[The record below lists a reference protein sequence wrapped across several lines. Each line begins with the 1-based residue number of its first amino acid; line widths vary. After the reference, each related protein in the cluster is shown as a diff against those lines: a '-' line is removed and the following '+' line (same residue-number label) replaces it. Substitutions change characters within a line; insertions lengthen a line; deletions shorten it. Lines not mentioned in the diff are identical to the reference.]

1 MNDNYNDFIVD
12 NTAKCM
18 YVRIKVYNA
27 IFVVYSHEFSTRLL
41 INYSFLYFM
50 SLHISIQKTFRSERV
65 TYSIDRDNNVA
76 FNGVLYNVLL
86 HNFPFCIVC
95 MIIGNIRCVMY
106 ILYRLQLLF
115 ESRPKSTDPAE
126 RCGHTSLK

>member
-12 NTAKCM
+12 NNVKCM

-27 IFVVYSHEFSTRLL
+27 IFVVYSYEFSTRLL

-50 SLHISIQKTFRSERV
+50 SLHISHQKTFRSERV

-95 MIIGNIRCVMY
+95 MIIYGVSCIYCIGCSYYLNHDQSQQIQPNVVD
-106 ILYRLQLLF
+106 IQV
-115 ESRPKSTDPAE
+115 
-126 RCGHTSLK
+126 